1 MKDYVTPTI
10 EIVELRPEER
20 LATCHG
26 GYTNYNLWWNLL
38 SVIFCGLKKCA
49 KSNSQA
55 HGCS

>member
-1 MKDYVTPTI
+1 MKDYITPSI

-26 GYTNYNLWWNLL
+26 GYINYNLWWNLL
-38 SVIFCGLKKCA
+38 SLIFCGLKKCA
-49 KSNSQA
+49 KSNSQS